1 MELELQGVSVD
12 FTDVA
17 TDGNLSVAIKDP
29 DDIVSTKNGTTLA
42 ADGSGAVEFETT
54 GQSNVSVSSVLEFD
68 LTGSTASTGAMTI
81 TLPYD
86 ASAVDAGSESNLQVA
101 HYVGNEWVIENNCTV
116 DTASDSITCIVD
128 TVE

>member
-1 MELELQGVSVD
+1 
-12 FTDVA
+12 
-17 TDGNLSVAIKDP
+17 LSVAIKDP
-29 DDIVSTKNGTTLA
+29 DDIVSTKTGTTLA

-86 ASAVDAGSESNLQVA
+86 ASAVDAGNGDEANLKVA